1 MMTLLRVWLAA
12 LLVAGVVLGAAGCRG
27 GGEVADEPALTGD
40 DGGRAA
46 VLTRAEVMKGIR
58 DNMNRLATLN
68 AHVRVRVVQQG
79 STVPAV
85 REKNWARARLGKVYE
100 KIFPMF
106 EVRGYVAVEQSRRT
120 PLSETRARELIRKR
134 LKELEHMKGRPLDD
148 EQLKKIEQQL
158 IKQFTSE
165 GVEEPKKTRFFADF
179 PGSDRMIN
187 FLALGEE
194 FWIVLPDPEAGA
206 HGRRILKGALD
217 RTWPRPDLYFSLRPQ
232 DIGDLLL
239 YDEVFRDAE
248 KEPGIEFMEIW
259 PRHYILTVLRAD
271 RPGAVCSRIWV
282 SRKTLMVTHHQLF
295 DADGTILAEARF
307 ANYAHFAARG
317 GEGVTLPT
325 RAIFI
330 WPREEL
336 VLDIT
341 LAQVSVNKALEPRVF
356 RRPSE
361 RGADVQTI
369 YPRLQR
375 LEESSAAAP
384 PSAPGSGAPAR

>member
-1 MMTLLRVWLAA
+1 MALLRIWFALLLAA
-12 LLVAGVVLGAAGCRG
+12 GAVLGAAGCRG
-27 GGEVADEPALTGD
+27 GGEVADESALTGD
-40 DGGRAA
+40 DGGPAA

-58 DNMNRLATLN
+58 DNMNRLATLS
-68 AHVRVRVVQQG
+68 AQVRVRVVQQG
-79 STVPAV
+79 STVPAP

-106 EVRGYVAVEQSRRT
+106 EVRGYVAIEQARRT
-120 PLSETRARELIRKR
+120 PVSPNRARELIRAR
-134 LKELEHMKGRPLDD
+134 LKELENLKGRPLDE

-158 IKQFTSE
+158 IRQFTAE
-165 GVEEPKKTRFFADF
+165 GFEEPKKTRFFADF

-187 FLALGEE
+187 FLALGDE
-194 FWIVLPDPEAGA
+194 FWIVLPDPEAGPR
-206 HGRRILKGALD
+206 GRRILKGMLD
-217 RTWPRPDLYFSLRPQ
+217 RTWPRPELYFSLRPQ

-239 YDEVFRDAE
+239 YDEFFRDPE

-282 SRKTLMVTHHQLF
+282 NRRTLMATHHQLF

-307 ANYAHFAARG
+307 TNYMQFAAKG
-317 GEGVTLPT
+317 GESVALPT

-330 WPREEL
+330 WPREQL
-336 VLDIT
+336 VLDVT
-341 LAQVSVNKALEPRVF
+341 LATVSVNKALEQKVF

-369 YPRLQR
+369 YPRQPR
-375 LEESSAAAP
+375 SEKPPPAAP
-384 PSAPGSGAPAR
+384 PAAPGAGG